1 MSLYEGQRYELKY
14 TTWIDLESRTTLPRL
29 PLAPLVARLNSLET
43 SGRAWAADGITD
55 IGPLLRLSRKKL
67 IKAERYADPNGR
79 PIYASSITSKVFE
92 G

>member
-1 MSLYEGQRYELKY
+1 MSLYEGQRYELKF